1 MKSITGVSKE
11 KLLDDIAKELT
22 GLAFEELKRRDP
34 DDAETVEKEAKNKT
48 AEWERI
54 LYFA

>member
-34 DDAETVEKEAKNKT
+34 DDAETVEKEAENNT